1 MLLRHAGFMGR
12 RRGQTDAL
20 QPVKEPRWLVIRDR
34 FSQVV
39 ESQALGP
46 QTDLRSVMQAERER
60 LQASGWVVDDIP
72 RNCAFFFCDRQNER
86 VCVSIECYEPGP
98 VGSPRCSIRP

>member
-1 MLLRHAGFMGR
+1 MGR

-20 QPVKEPRWLVIRDR
+20 RPVKEPRWLVIRDR

-46 QTDLRSVMQAERER
+46 QTDLRAVMQAEADRR
-60 LQASGWVVDDIP
+60 RRDGWAVEEVP
-72 RNCAFFFCDRQNER
+72 RNMR
-86 VCVSIECYEPGP
+86 VLLL
-98 VGSPRCSIRP
+98 